1 MTVKLVTGANGWL
14 GSSLMNALQKDG
26 EIRGADLI
34 NSNTSSKIDI
44 RNSDHCNVFCQN
56 SKGGVLF
63 HTAGIIHPEKV
74 KDFYAINV
82 EGTRNILEA
91 AVAAGIKR
99 AVIVSSN
106 SPCGCNPKTG
116 DLFDESSPFNPYMH
130 YGKSKM
136 LMEQLV
142 SDYHKKGKI
151 ETVIVRAPWFYGP
164 NQPPR
169 QNLFFEMI
177 RDGKVPIIDSG
188 KNLRSMAYIDNL
200 CEGLILCSESPIAS
214 GKTYWI
220 ADKDPYSMSEIVDTV
235 ERLLENEFS
244 ISCTN
249 KRFQIP
255 KFLCDTAWLLDKFL
269 QSLGQYHQKIHVLS
283 EMDKNISCSIEKA
296 ESELGYNPKIS
307 LEEGMRRSITWCL
320 EQGVKF

>member
-14 GSSLMNALQKDG
+14 GSSLMNALSKDG

-34 NSNTSSKIDI
+34 HSNTTSKVDI
-44 RNSDHCNVFCQN
+44 RNPDHCNVFCQN

-63 HTAGIIHPEKV
+63 HTAGIIHPKKV
-74 KDFYAINV
+74 KDFYDINV

-91 AVAAGIKR
+91 SIAAGIKR

-116 DLFDESSPFNPYMH
+116 DLFDECSPYNPYMH

-142 SDYHKKGKI
+142 YDYHKKGKI

-169 QNLFFEMI
+169 QNLFL
-177 RDGKVPIIDSG
+177 K
-188 KNLRSMAYIDNL
+188 
-200 CEGLILCSESPIAS
+200 
-214 GKTYWI
+214 
-220 ADKDPYSMSEIVDTV
+220 
-235 ERLLENEFS
+235 
-244 ISCTN
+244 
-249 KRFQIP
+249 
-255 KFLCDTAWLLDKFL
+255 
-269 QSLGQYHQKIHVLS
+269 
-283 EMDKNISCSIEKA
+283 
-296 ESELGYNPKIS
+296 
-307 LEEGMRRSITWCL
+307 
-320 EQGVKF
+320 

>member
-14 GSSLMNALQKDG
+14 GSSLMNALPKDT
-26 EIRGADLI
+26 EIRGGDVT
-34 NSNTSSKIDI
+34 NSNTTSKVDI
-44 RNSDHCNVFCQN
+44 RNPEHCNVFCQN

-63 HTAGIIHPEKV
+63 HTAGIIHPQKV

-106 SPCGCNPKTG
+106 SPCGCNTKTG
-116 DLFDESSPFNPYMH
+116 DLFDECSPYNPYMH

-142 SDYHKKGKI
+142 NDYYKKGKI

-164 NQPPR
+164 HQPPR

-177 RDGKVPIIDSG
+177 RDGKVPIIGSG

-200 CEGLILCSESPIAS
+200 CEGLFLCSESLIAS
-214 GKTYWI
+214 GQTYWI
-220 ADKDPYSMSEIVDTV
+220 ADKNPYSMSEIVDTI
-235 ERLLENEFS
+235 EKLLENEFS
-244 ISCTN
+244 VSCAH

-255 KFLCDTAWLLDKFL
+255 KFLCDTAWLFDKFL
-269 QSLGQYHQKIHVLS
+269 QSLGQYHQKVHVLS
-283 EMDKNISCSIEKA
+283 EMDKNIACSIEKA
-296 ESELGYNPKIS
+296 ESELGYKPKIS

-320 EQGVKF
+320 QQGVQF